1 MKEEVDKKIKQVCG
15 LHIQAPLILLLKFPP
30 EEGDVCDGEAEGVD
44 LGEALLVGEGRHV
57 QPQLLERR
65 VDARRAAQH
74 KIRYKDDRICG
85 SRFCPMKKVGQWRNC
100 LARAYLNLGN
110 FDPNSVDY
118 ICPSLPVIV
127 TLPHDSLPLSID
139 RRRS

>member
-1 MKEEVDKKIKQVCG
+1 MG
-15 LHIQAPLILLLKFPP
+15 LLSIIAPFSNSFTP
-30 EEGDVCDGEAEGVD
+30 EERDVGDGEAEGVD

-74 KIRYKDDRICG
+74 KIRYKGDPIC
-85 SRFCPMKKVGQWRNC
+85 SSQFCPMKVGQWRNC
-100 LARAYLNLGN
+100 LVRAYLNFGN

-118 ICPSLPVIV
+118 ICPILPVIV